1 MREINEAL
9 LKLELF
15 YLDFFNNYLSVK
27 KFAEFYGISED
38 KVLRMIDF
46 DELITWQHEQFLI
59 EESMKNENITD
70 DDKYKSYVNPDGDF
84 SADDI
89 PF

>member
-27 KFAEFYGISED
+27 KFAEFYGITE
-38 KVLRMIDF
+38 KKAVT
-46 DELITWQHEQFLI
+46 LIAIGQHINQEGVR
-59 EESMKNENITD
+59 NE
-70 DDKYKSYVNPDGDF
+70 
-84 SADDI
+84 
-89 PF
+89 

>member
-38 KVLRMIDF
+38 KAVMLIDMGRVINNKGLR
-46 DELITWQHEQFLI
+46 
-59 EESMKNENITD
+59 NE
-70 DDKYKSYVNPDGDF
+70 
-84 SADDI
+84 
-89 PF
+89 